1 MYLNKIKVF
10 YLKKKCNHTCF
21 FSYTLTRC
29 VD

>member
-10 YLKKKCNHTCF
+10 YLEKKCNHTCF
-21 FSYTLTRC
+21 FYTLTHC